1 LNQETV
7 MNELKTPNPAD
18 PANRDPIT
26 KAPGAHP
33 VGVGVGAAVG
43 GAAAGVAT
51 AAASGAAVG
60 TAAGPVG
67 IVVGAAVGAVVGGLA
82 GKAVAE
88 HYDPTVEDRYWR
100 ENYKARPYASGG
112 SYDDFGPAYAYGAS
126 SYGKY
131 SGRKF
136 DEVESE
142 LSRDWTSARG
152 KSSLSWDRAKPA
164 TRDAWDRL
172 SN

>member
-1 LNQETV
+1 LNE
-7 MNELKTPNPAD
+7 MKSPNPSD

-51 AAASGAAVG
+51 AAATGAAVG

-67 IVVGAAVGAVVGGLA
+67 TLVGAAVGAVVGGLA

-88 HYDPTVEDRYWR
+88 HYDPTVEERYWR
-100 ENYKARPYASGG
+100 DNYTKQPYYSKD
-112 SYDDFGPAYAYGAS
+112 YTFDDYAPAYRLG
-126 SYGKY
+126 G
-131 SGRKF
+131 
-136 DEVESE
+136 E
-142 LSRDWTSARG
+142 ARG
-152 KSSLSWDRAKPA
+152 KYKGRTFGDAESSLASDWDKTKGSSRMTWDHAKAATRAGWDRV
-164 TRDAWDRL
+164 